1 MVHFPAVVETPMKV
15 EILELAER
23 LEMIEMLAKAERIEM
38 AELPKMEG
46 TPLEAGILGRA
57 GNPVEQCR
65 QDVGA
70 AAAAAADDDRLDR
83 DPCFLLRHLLDVDLD
98 KTANSPTQF

>member
-57 GNPVEQCR
+57 GIPVERCR
-65 QDVGA
+65 QDFVVVV
-70 AAAAAADDDRLDR
+70 ADNERLGR
-83 DPCFLLRHLLDVDLD
+83 DPCLLMRHLLDVGLD
-98 KTANSPTQF
+98 KTANTPTQFF